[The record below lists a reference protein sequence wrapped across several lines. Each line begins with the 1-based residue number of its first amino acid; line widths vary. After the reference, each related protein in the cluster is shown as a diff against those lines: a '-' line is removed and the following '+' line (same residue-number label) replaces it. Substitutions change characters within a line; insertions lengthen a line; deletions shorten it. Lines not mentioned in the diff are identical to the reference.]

1 MRWARRPSRKP
12 MPRATPTSEPRMTP
26 LPEGALAALAHRS
39 QVLLCLDYDGTIAEI
54 VEDPARATP
63 HPDAPSLLR
72 RIAAR
77 PDRAALAI
85 VSGREISVLRRF
97 LGIDEDLILVGV
109 HGLQILWPDGT
120 REMNAGA
127 SRADLARLR
136 AWVSANVPSG
146 SGFRVEDKEFSIALH
161 YRCAPAENAGRV
173 CDAFAEFVKNNTPA
187 LTLSPGKCVI
197 EALPRIAGKSHAVR
211 ALRRRSFGRRR
222 FRRDRRRGF
231 LDLRRTRTDER
242 GALPGRF
249 AARRHPSAD
258 RACDRHGITSSSRK
272 PRIDHPCAPL

>member
-1 MRWARRPSRKP
+1 
-12 MPRATPTSEPRMTP
+12 MPRSTPPYEPRMTP

-63 HPDAPSLLR
+63 HPEAPSLLR

-77 PDRAALAI
+77 PDRAVLAI

-97 LGIDEDLILVGV
+97 LGIDEGVILVGV

-120 REMNAGA
+120 REMSVGA

-146 SGFRVEDKEFSIALH
+146 SGFRIEDKEFSIALH
-161 YRCAPAENAGRV
+161 YRCAPAETAGRV
-173 CDAFAEFVKNNTPA
+173 RDAFAEFVKNNTPA

-197 EALPRIAGKSHAVR
+197 EALPRIAGKGHAVR
-211 ALRRRSFGRRR
+211 ALQRR
-222 FRRDRRRGF
+222 FSGF
-231 LDLRRTRTDER
+231 VPVYFGDDLSDED
-242 GALPGRF
+242 AF
-249 AARRHPSAD
+249 AAIGDEGFSIFVGPERTSAARFRVDSPRDVIRALGELAAAIDSRPHPANP
-258 RACDRHGITSSSRK
+258 A
-272 PRIDHPCAPL
+272 